1 MAASLQLPLRSMFL
15 SESSKDMSVP
25 QPLSPLPPEAHTL
38 KAALASCRRPLNCC
52 SFCPILHYPDLSG
65 IWSESLPLGPLL
77 PWHIIDIS
85 LYRWETEASNL
96 TPGPIG
102 GPPFRSGPS
111 RAGLL
116 PKQAWLPQL
125 SRTLRNNWSSPLPQQ
140 PYGSHLVTVP
150 HSGWTTF
157 LLLISCF
164 FSSRNVF
171 TVKAKEKATFVY
183 HMKKTVLLWDSA
195 KPQTKK
201 KRKMDLPIATKTKGR
216 RNCPQPPPP
225 TPTANLP

>member
-25 QPLSPLPPEAHTL
+25 QLSPHSLLRPTPWKLLLPVVGVLWTAPVFV
-38 KAALASCRRPLNCC
+38 PV
-52 SFCPILHYPDLSG
+52 LHNPDLSG

-125 SRTLRNNWSSPLPQQ
+125 SRTLRNSWSSPLPQQ

-157 LLLISCF
+157 LLLIPCF

-201 KRKMDLPIATKTKGR
+201 KRKMDLPWATKTKGR